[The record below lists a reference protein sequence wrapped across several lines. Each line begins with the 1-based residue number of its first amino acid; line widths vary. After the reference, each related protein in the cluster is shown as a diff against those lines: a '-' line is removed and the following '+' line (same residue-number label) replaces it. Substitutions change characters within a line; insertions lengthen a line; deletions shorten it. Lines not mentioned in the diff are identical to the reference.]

1 VTARFVSFFVPGVP
15 ETKGSW
21 ISLGKGRVKADNPRE
36 KGWANAVGWMA
47 KTAMALHKRQVTGKP
62 VEVNITF
69 WLPPRPNKSRKNQR
83 DLDKLCRSALDS
95 MTGLVYAD
103 DEQVFDLTTKKRVR
117 RRNTGADI
125 QVWEL
130 PFEVCSVDEDDG
142 A

>member
-1 VTARFVSFFVPGVP
+1 MTARFVSFFVPGVP

-47 KTAMALHKRQVTGKP
+47 KAAMALHQRQVTDQP
-62 VEVNITF
+62 VEVILHF
-69 WLPPRPNKSRKNQR
+69 RLPGRPNKTRKNQR
-83 DLDKLCRSALDS
+83 DLDKLVRSVLDAI
-95 MTGLVYAD
+95 TGIVIVD
-103 DEQVFDLTTKKRVR
+103 DEQVCDLTTSKRVR
-117 RRNTGADI
+117 SSSNHHGVEI

-130 PFEVCSVDEDDG
+130 PADALDVDDG